1 MTTPGHDGNAIT
13 LTGDEAARIRLA
25 LCACAGIFAQVKA
38 AGGVASKALEEAA
51 LEVPADGRPLAHVR
65 YDVCLAVDYIDFA
78 QPARRQR

>member
-1 MTTPGHDGNAIT
+1 VTSPKHDGNAII

-38 AGGVASKALEEAA
+38 AGGPAGKALGEAA
-51 LEVPADGRPLAHVR
+51 LETVADGRPLSQVH